1 VEEEKIKVDTR
12 IDKCDYEKVLKI
24 ASEKYDGNKS
34 LALRMIIKQGIEPS
48 VTPLSPITACDHD
61 FVPFF
66 DLLGNR
72 TGHTQCKKCNFIP

>member
-1 VEEEKIKVDTR
+1 MEEEKIKVDTR
-12 IDKCDYEKVLKI
+12 IDKSDYEKVLKI

-61 FVPFF
+61 FQFF
-66 DLLGNR
+66 TSSGEVGGISR
-72 TGHTQCKKCNFIP
+72 CIKCGARIQ